1 MTGSRLFCS
10 QRKSMPATEWET
22 KRATSW
28 RTLLVFLG
36 TAACVV
42 SLVQRATASGD
53 APQWMHALVGATL
66 PSYDEKT
73 NAVVLYSRPTLRFCP
88 RTELGSMFAAF
99 TGSCDRKDEI
109 LARWV
114 STLVRAKKS
123 QVFMAGAFQPRARIT
138 R

>member
-1 MTGSRLFCS
+1 
-10 QRKSMPATEWET
+10 MPATEWET

-73 NAVVLYSRPTLRFCP
+73 NAVVLYSETNVTVL
-88 RTELGSMFAAF
+88 SQ
-99 TGSCDRKDEI
+99 DRIRKHVRSVYRI